1 MEDQKNSIFSSFQFP
16 MSSNQKI
23 TKKQVFAQ
31 LKRVIDPELGIDIVS
46 IGLIYEVK
54 VKQLRNLSHSTKLSS
69 QSQLSSTAQD
79 SIQQYQVYIRM
90 TLTSPGCPLIDVIE
104 SNIKSELDKIRGL
117 NGYRDVEIEL
127 TFNPPWTMDMM
138 DEVAKAELGF

>member
-1 MEDQKNSIFSSFQFP
+1 

-54 VKQLRNLSHSTKLSS
+54 VKQLHNLSHSTKLSS
-69 QSQLSSTAQD
+69 QSKSSSTSQD
-79 SIQQYQVYIRM
+79 STQQYQVYIRM

-104 SNIKSELDKIRGL
+104 SNIKSELDKIGGL

-138 DEVAKAELGF
+138 DEAAKAELGF

>member
-104 SNIKSELDKIRGL
+104 SNIKSELDKIGGL

-127 TFNPPWTMDMM
+127 TFDPPWTIDMM
-138 DEVAKAELGF
+138 DEAAKAELGF